1 MIWFF
6 LMGMVAGAVGMV
18 MLATWWMKK
27 PAKRVTINELKSDLE
42 QMEENNK
49 HD

>member
-27 PAKRVTINELKSDLE
+27 HAKRMTINELKSDLE